1 MANTGSGQTAKSFD
15 PTKYLEEGGDGP
27 YLPLKW
33 QLAWLRQEHPK
44 AEIRTKLMSRKDSTA
59 VFWAE
64 IKLPDGG
71 LSTGWGA
78 KTKEDVEDLD
88 QSYITEAENQALVRA
103 LAVLGYGIEYARDFD
118 PPLETHIILP
128 DSGDYEVETEE
139 EASIEVPS
147 ILLEL
152 EIEEEEAVP
161 EPLRLSEVRASFQE
175 ERPRVQIVTPPAE
188 EAPKP
193 TPIRPPV
200 SNAPQITNPS
210 VEEKLRGVEDSQLRI
225 NIKAIY
231 KEAKSRGY
239 SEETV
244 DQRSQ
249 KRFNKPTY
257 ELTLEEAEDFLEK
270 IKNSRPQNA
279 KTN

>member
-1 MANTGSGQTAKSFD
+1 MASTGIGQTAKSFD

-33 QLAWLRQEHPK
+33 QLAWLRQEHPA
-44 AEIRTKLMSRKDSTA
+44 AEVRTKLVSRKGGA
-59 VFWAE
+59 AIFLAE

-78 KTKEDVEDLD
+78 KAKDDNEDAQLD
-88 QSYITEAENQALVRA
+88 QSYITEAENQALARA
-103 LAVLGYGIEYARDFD
+103 LAILGYGIEYARDFD

-128 DSGDYEVETEE
+128 DSEQYEIEAEE

-147 ILLEL
+147 EPL
-152 EIEEEEAVP
+152 EEEAES
-161 EPLRLSEVRASFQE
+161 EPMRLSEVRVGFQE
-175 ERPRVQIVTPPAE
+175 ERPKVQFVAPPID

-200 SNAPQITNPS
+200 STAPQITTPS
-210 VEEKLRGVEDSQLRI
+210 IEEKLRGIEDSQLRI

-244 DQRSQ
+244 DQRSL
-249 KRFNKPTY
+249 KRFNKPTF
-257 ELTLEEAEDFLEK
+257 ELSLEEAEDFLEK